1 LIDLRSDTVTRPTE
15 AMRRAML
22 EAPVGDD
29 VFGEDPTVNRLEE
42 YVADLLGKE
51 AALYAPSGTM
61 TNQVGVQVNTNRAE
75 EVLLHEGSH
84 IFVYE
89 AGAPAMLSGVQLR
102 TLPGENGV
110 IDPETV
116 RAAVRPEDVHFPRS
130 RLLCLENTH
139 NTSGGKVFPLEDFA
153 AVATTAKE
161 LGLKVHLDGARLFNA
176 QAATGVPASEW
187 CAHADTVSVCSSKGL
202 GAPVGS
208 LLAGN
213 EETIE
218 AARRARKAFGGGMR
232 QAGIIASASRA
243 GLRVERGW
251 IRGQGTGDQPR
262 PRRCRRP
269 FRIPAGPRPR
279 RRARHPWQT
288 RLRPLVHTP
297 RCWGKRDRGRHSS
310 SGQDRRQRHRMLRPV
325 EVAPVPAT
333 GLASPLALLDEALRD
348 GDSVPEDF
356 ADRLR
361 KAVEAGD
368 VEVLAARAEDQMLGV
383 VVLAYRLNVSAGGLF
398 ASIEDLQVHPEA
410 RCQGVG
416 RALLVAA
423 HERCTKHNI
432 SYVEAQVEDA
442 AAETFY
448 ASLGYEQETGVRV
461 LSRSLAIGHTRTKS

>member
-15 AMRRAML
+15 GMRRAML

-61 TNQVGVQVNTNRAE
+61 TNQIGVHVSTNRGE

-110 IDPETV
+110 LEPETV

-139 NTSGGKVFPLEDFA
+139 NTAGGRVFPPEDFA
-153 AVATTAKE
+153 AVAATAKD

-208 LLAGN
+208 LLAGD
-213 EETIE
+213 EETIKE
-218 AARRARKAFGGGMR
+218 ARRARKAFGGGMR
-232 QAGIIASASRA
+232 QAGIIAAASLYAFQNHVDRLA
-243 GLRVERGW
+243 EDHELARNLASGLR
-251 IRGQGTGDQPR
+251 
-262 PRRCRRP
+262 
-269 FRIPAGPRPR
+269 
-279 RRARHPWQT
+279 
-288 RLRPLVHTP
+288 
-297 RCWGKRDRGRHSS
+297 
-310 SGQDRRQRHRMLRPV
+310 
-325 EVAPVPAT
+325 
-333 GLASPLALLDEALRD
+333 
-348 GDSVPEDF
+348 
-356 ADRLR
+356 
-361 KAVEAGD
+361 EAGYD
-368 VEVLAARAEDQMLGV
+368 AKEPETNLVLVAVDDPPAFLQALAREGVLATPGKPGYVRLCTHLDVGEGEIEAALG
-383 VVLAYRLNVSAGGLF
+383 
-398 ASIEDLQVHPEA
+398 
-410 RCQGVG
+410 
-416 RALLVAA
+416 
-423 HERCTKHNI
+423 
-432 SYVEAQVEDA
+432 A
-442 AAETFY
+442 AARIT
-448 ASLGYEQETGVRV
+448 AG
-461 LSRSLAIGHTRTKS
+461 AIER

>member
-29 VFGEDPTVNRLEE
+29 VFGEDPTVNRLEA

-153 AVATTAKE
+153 AVAATAKE

-176 QAATGVPASEW
+176 QAATGVAASEW

-213 EETIE
+213 EETIGV
-218 AARRARKAFGGGMR
+218 ARRSRKAFGGGMR
-232 QAGIIASASRA
+232 QAGIIAAASLYAFENHVDRLA
-243 GLRVERGW
+243 EDHAHARKLARGLREVGYE
-251 IRGQGTGDQPR
+251 
-262 PRRCRRP
+262 
-269 FRIPAGPRPR
+269 
-279 RRARHPWQT
+279 AREPET
-288 RLRPLVHTP
+288 NLV
-297 RCWGKRDRGRHSS
+297 
-310 SGQDRRQRHRMLRPV
+310 L
-325 EVAPVPAT
+325 VAVDDPSEFLLT
-333 GLASPLALLDEALRD
+333 LARE
-348 GDSVPEDF
+348 G
-356 ADRLR
+356 
-361 KAVEAGD
+361 
-368 VEVLAARAEDQMLGV
+368 VLATPGKPGFVRFCTHLDVGE
-383 VVLAYRLNVSAGGLF
+383 REIEF
-398 ASIEDLQVHPEA
+398 AI
-410 RCQGVG
+410 R
-416 RALLVAA
+416 
-423 HERCTKHNI
+423 
-432 SYVEAQVEDA
+432 A
-442 AAETFY
+442 AARIAANIIE
-448 ASLGYEQETGVRV
+448 R
-461 LSRSLAIGHTRTKS
+461 